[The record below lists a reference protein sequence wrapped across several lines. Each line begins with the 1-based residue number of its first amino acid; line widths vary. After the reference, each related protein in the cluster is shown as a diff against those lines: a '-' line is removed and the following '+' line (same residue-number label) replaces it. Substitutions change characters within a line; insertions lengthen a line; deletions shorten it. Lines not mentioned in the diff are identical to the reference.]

1 MTTGCSTTSAVRR
14 GFATH
19 LIRRSLRGRRLIRA
33 AQQRSPTGMRAS
45 ARAAFTLLELMLV
58 MLIIAILAALVL
70 PALEKAKAR
79 AKRIECVSQ
88 LRGMGAAF
96 HLFAHDHGS
105 AFPFQVSTNEG
116 GSREFVHGGFAL
128 GDNFYFAYRHFQ
140 VISNELGLPRLLVCP
155 ADRGRTNAAGFPV
168 LRNDNIS
175 YFAGVTADYSKPDSL
190 LAGDGNLTDGAGSG
204 AILKLATNGSPA
216 WTSGC
221 HEYKGNILFADGHV
235 EQLNGGGL
243 VGAIYNSGVPVNA
256 LFVPVAQPG
265 GSVTVVNNSS
275 SVLQQFFSDPALAA
289 APRATPAA
297 LPQDA
302 RAATNRAR
310 PLPVAVDVQVMAQR
324 ALTNQLA
331 KAATNRIA
339 RLTNDALATVS
350 SATPGAEG
358 GAGNVFVFVLKPEL
372 VFPWWVLIM
381 LLAILLAL
389 FLGWKV
395 AQHRRQARLQ
405 RLIPL
410 SPLGLE

>member
-1 MTTGCSTTSAVRR
+1 
-14 GFATH
+14 
-19 LIRRSLRGRRLIRA
+19 
-33 AQQRSPTGMRAS
+33 
-45 ARAAFTLLELMLV
+45 MLV
-58 MLIIAILAALVL
+58 MLIVAILAALVL

-116 GSREFVHGGFAL
+116 GSREFVQGGFAL
-128 GDNFYFAYRHFQ
+128 ADNFYFAYRHFQ
-140 VISNELGLPRLLVCP
+140 AISNELGLPRLLVCP

-190 LAGDGNLTDGAGSG
+190 LSGDGNLVDSAGSG
-204 AILKLATNGSPA
+204 AILKLATNAPGEWA
-216 WTSGC
+216 SGC

-243 VGAIYNSGVPVNA
+243 VSAIGNSGVAVNA
-256 LFVPVAQPG
+256 LFVPITQPA
-265 GSVTVVNNSS
+265 GSVTLVDNSS
-275 SVLQQFFSDPALAA
+275 RVFQQFFNDTAA
-289 APRATPAA
+289 TTATRTTPA
-297 LPQDA
+297 PFQPEA

-310 PLPVAVDVQVMAQR
+310 PLPVALDVQALAQR

-339 RLTNDALATVS
+339 GLTNDALVTVS
-350 SATPGAEG
+350 SAASGAEG

-372 VFPWWVLIM
+372 VFPWWILIM

-395 AQHRRQARLQ
+395 AQHRRNARLQ
-405 RLIPL
+405 RLVPL
-410 SPLGLE
+410 SPLGPAR

>member
-1 MTTGCSTTSAVRR
+1 MTTGRFLDPVGRGSCRAVISREVWAWQEPR
-14 GFATH
+14 
-19 LIRRSLRGRRLIRA
+19 
-33 AQQRSPTGMRAS
+33 PTGSA

-58 MLIIAILAALVL
+58 MLIIAILAALLL

-88 LRGMGAAF
+88 LRQVGNAF
-96 HLFAHDHGS
+96 QMFAHDHGS

-116 GSREFVHGGFAL
+116 GSREFVQGGFAL

-155 ADRGRTNAAGFPV
+155 ADRGRTNAPGFPV

-190 LAGDGNLTDGAGSG
+190 LSGDGNLADGAGSG
-204 AILKLATNGSPA
+204 AILKLATNGA
-216 WTSGC
+216 ATWTSGC

-243 VGAIYNSGVPVNA
+243 AGAIYNSGVPVNA
-256 LFVPVAQPG
+256 LFVPVSQPG

-275 SVLQQFFSDPALAA
+275 SVLQQFFNDPAAA
-289 APRATPAA
+289 TANRATPTPAQ
-297 LPQDA
+297 PDA
-302 RAATNRAR
+302 RAATNRVR
-310 PLPVAVDVQVMAQR
+310 SLPVAVDVQVLAQR

-339 RLTNDALATVS
+339 RLTNNALTTVS
-350 SATPGAEG
+350 SVAPDAGG

-372 VFPWWVLIM
+372 VFPWWILIM

-395 AQHRRQARLQ
+395 AQHRRKASLQ
-405 RLIPL
+405 RLVPL
-410 SPLGLE
+410 SPLGLK

>member
-1 MTTGCSTTSAVRR
+1 
-14 GFATH
+14 
-19 LIRRSLRGRRLIRA
+19 
-33 AQQRSPTGMRAS
+33 
-45 ARAAFTLLELMLV
+45 
-58 MLIIAILAALVL
+58 MLIVAILAALVL

-155 ADRGRTNAAGFPV
+155 ADRGRTNAAAFPV

-190 LAGDGNLTDGAGSG
+190 LSGDGNLADGAGSG
-204 AILKLATNGSPA
+204 AILKLATNGA
-216 WTSGC
+216 ATWTSGC
-221 HEYKGNILFADGHV
+221 HEYMGNFLFADGHV

-243 VGAIYNSGVPVNA
+243 EGAIFNSGVTVNA
-256 LFVPVAQPG
+256 LFMPVSQPG
-265 GSVTVVNNSS
+265 GSVTVVNNNSS
-275 SVLQQFFSDPALAA
+275 GVLQQFFNGPAA
-289 APRATPAA
+289 ATVNRATPA
-297 LPQDA
+297 LQQSDA
-302 RAATNRAR
+302 RVTTNRAR
-310 PLPVAVDVQVMAQR
+310 PLPAAVDVQALAQR

-331 KAATNRIA
+331 KAVTNRVA

-350 SATPGAEG
+350 SATPGTEG

-372 VFPWWVLIM
+372 VFPWWILIM

-389 FLGWKV
+389 FLGWRV
-395 AQHRRQARLQ
+395 AQHRRKARLQ
-405 RLIPL
+405 RLVPL
-410 SPLGLE
+410 SPLGPAR